1 MQCNLK
7 SPNSHFLQHLSWGS
21 LSTIHYILLGRN
33 ETIVKTG
40 AWNLST
46 SDKKSSTI
54 RRIEQRSN
62 NPTQHKVANHQQLL
76 FFEQVRIVKFN
87 QGTITKPRGS
97 SSELQ
102 KLTLSTLKISSQSSS
117 LSQVTTTDHQAVK
130 RTIYVFDHAAGTI
143 GDGVFSPASA
153 APEKK
158 SKSGS
163 KSLRE
168 NMKFHSSPPST
179 SAGRS

>member
-87 QGTITKPRGS
+87 QGTFTNPEEAHRNCRSLRCPRSKSAVRAVRYLKLQLQIIRQLNERSTCLIMLLAPSEMGS
-97 SSELQ
+97 SLQ
-102 KLTLSTLKISSQSSS
+102 
-117 LSQVTTTDHQAVK
+117 HQPPL
-130 RTIYVFDHAAGTI
+130 RRSRNRAA
-143 GDGVFSPASA
+143 
-153 APEKK
+153 
-158 SKSGS
+158 
-163 KSLRE
+163 
-168 NMKFHSSPPST
+168 NH
-179 SAGRS
+179 

>member
-46 SDKKSSTI
+46 SD
-54 RRIEQRSN
+54 

-117 LSQVTTTDHQAVK
+117 LSQATTTNQAVK
-130 RTIYVFDHAAGTI
+130 RSTRLIMQLAP
-143 GDGVFSPASA
+143 SPM
-153 APEKK
+153 
-158 SKSGS
+158 GS
-163 KSLRE
+163 LQ
-168 NMKFHSSPPST
+168 HQPPL
-179 SAGRS
+179 GRSRNRGANH